1 MFTATPLEQKLLYE
15 KDFPIQISLMTIQ
28 EYPLH
33 FHRDLEILYV
43 LRGTIQLRVNGA
55 QAEVR
60 ELVFWNP
67 ADGARFAAAKVEPA
81 RIAQGERTLS
91 FEMSAAPARSMN
103 ELDVVKGRLVVCN
116 PADGKTAEIN
126 FTLPYKLTTK

>member
-1 MFTATPLEQKLLYE
+1 M
-15 KDFPIQISLMTIQ
+15 
-28 EYPLH
+28 
-33 FHRDLEILYV
+33 
-43 LRGTIQLRVNGA
+43 NGA

-91 FEMSAAPARSMN
+91 FETAAALARSMN
-103 ELDVVKGRLVVCN
+103 ELDVVKGRLVICN

>member
-43 LRGTIQLRVNGA
+43 LRGTIQLKNGSCLYSLGPGSIFA
-55 QAEVR
+55 CNKNEVHGIFSPS
-60 ELVFWNP
+60 EDN
-67 ADGARFAAAKVEPA
+67 
-81 RIAQGERTLS
+81 
-91 FEMSAAPARSMN
+91 
-103 ELDVVKGRLVVCN
+103 VVAFFHL
-116 PADGKTAEIN
+116 
-126 FTLPYKLTTK
+126 